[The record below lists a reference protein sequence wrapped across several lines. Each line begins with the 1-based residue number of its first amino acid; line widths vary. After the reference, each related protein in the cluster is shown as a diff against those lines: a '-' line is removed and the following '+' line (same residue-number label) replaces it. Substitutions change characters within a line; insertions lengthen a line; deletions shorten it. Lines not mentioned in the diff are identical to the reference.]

1 MYCLVASVDVFMRS
15 KSHIW
20 GREAWF
26 NVAFSVQLPS
36 FILPVQFNS
45 APFARPVVH
54 GTTTGSEPLSAEDGG
69 IPTEHLRWVSGLSV
83 PFGHF
88 TAISLSMQR
97 HRKGGNRKKLLFSDY
112 HLYHTYTKIINV
124 FFSAGA
130 GE

>member
-36 FILPVQFNS
+36 FILPVRFNS

-54 GTTTGSEPLSAEDGG
+54 GATTGSEPLSAEDGG

-112 HLYHTYTKIINV
+112 HLYQTYTKIINV